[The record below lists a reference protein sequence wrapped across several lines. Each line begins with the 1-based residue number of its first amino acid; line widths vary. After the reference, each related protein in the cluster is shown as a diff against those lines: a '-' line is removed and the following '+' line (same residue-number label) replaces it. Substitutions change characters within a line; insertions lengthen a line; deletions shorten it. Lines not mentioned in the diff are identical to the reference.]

1 MRTLDTIARRR
12 DHWTTATD
20 WTSRI
25 VRLVQAVSN
34 RFGGQPQ
41 WRNIR
46 EYGRHMR
53 RHPAMMGPLAAF

>member
-1 MRTLDTIARRR
+1 MRMLDGIARQR

-20 WTSRI
+20 WTSMR
-25 VRLVQAVSN
+25 VRLIQVITN

-46 EYGRHMR
+46 EYGRRMR
-53 RHPAMMGPLAAF
+53 SHPPALSA